1 MAKCQNIKIKI
12 IKSLD
17 GVSIAIA
24 ALMPWEEYQKVST
37 EVRTARGGPRSV
49 R

>member
-1 MAKCQNIKIKI
+1 MEKCQNIKIKI
-12 IKSLD
+12 IKSID

-24 ALMPWEEYQKVST
+24 ALMPWEEYQKVLKG
-37 EVRTARGGPRSV
+37 VRTACGGPRSV